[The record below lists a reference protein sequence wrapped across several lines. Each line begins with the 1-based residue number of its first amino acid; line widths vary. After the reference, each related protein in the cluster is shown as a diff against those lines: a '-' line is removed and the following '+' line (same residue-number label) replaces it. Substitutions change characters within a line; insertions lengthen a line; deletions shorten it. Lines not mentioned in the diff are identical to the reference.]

1 MPHLR
6 HAHCLLLCWLIG
18 APAWAD
24 DSVIVWP
31 ADWDVQILPDASDA
45 QGQPSGSRQ
54 RATKTDAN
62 GDPLMIVEMTRGALA
77 QDHAVNLEAV
87 LLEMRKAIQINF
99 SRSGYQS
106 VCTKVKST
114 TLGNLPAA
122 QTTCKVTRNGT
133 LAITQTLVAAVQPGM
148 AYGFS
153 YAGSAVGYPQL
164 EAEVMG
170 IRQGL
175 RFAKSE

>member
-1 MPHLR
+1 MPYLR
-6 HAHCLLLCWLIG
+6 RVHWLLLCSLINS
-18 APAWAD
+18 PVWAD
-24 DSVIVWP
+24 DSLIVWP
-31 ADWDVQILPDASDA
+31 ADWDVQILPDAGDA
-45 QGQPSGSRQ
+45 SGPPSGSRQ

-62 GDPLMIVEMTRGALA
+62 GDPLMIVEMTRGALGA
-77 QDHAVNLEAV
+77 DHAVNLETV

-106 VCTKVKST
+106 VCTKVRQT

-122 QTTCKVTRNGT
+122 QTTCKVTLNGNHA
-133 LAITQTLVAAVQPGM
+133 LTQTLVAAVQPGM

-153 YAGSAVGYPQL
+153 YAGSAIGYPAL

-170 IRQGL
+170 IRQSL
-175 RFAKSE
+175 RFAK